1 VNKEAENTAWAVSM
15 NRRRFLSEISAGSGA
30 LFALPR
36 MAKAA
41 PRSYDREQKD
51 SGQSK
56 PLTNN
61 FFPGFQVRDAKT
73 SSATIH
79 LAVGGNG
86 PPVLL
91 LHGYPQTHI
100 IWRKIAPQLAQNF
113 TVVAPDLRGYGNSSR
128 PPDGENH
135 SGYSKRAMSQDQ
147 VEVMEQLGFRRFAVV
162 GHDRGG
168 RVAHRMALDYR
179 DSVERLAVLDIVPTY
194 KLYTSVTREF
204 ATHYFHWFFLIQSA
218 PLPESLIGNSLEE
231 WLAWA
236 LGGTPPAWMERAA
249 YQEYLR
255 DLRRPGTLHA
265 LCEDYRAAASI
276 DLEHDAA
283 DLRRKIECPLLA
295 LWGSKG
301 AMHALYDV
309 LQTWRERANDV
320 RGKALDSGHFLPE
333 EASGALLT
341 ELLAFLQVGEKRSS

>member
-1 VNKEAENTAWAVSM
+1 M
-15 NRRRFLSEISAGSGA
+15 NRRSFLSAISVGTGA
-30 LFALPR
+30 WFAVPR
-36 MAKAA
+36 MA
-41 PRSYDREQKD
+41 RSAERGSDISQKD
-51 SGQSK
+51 SGQPK
-56 PLTNN
+56 PATTN
-61 FFPGFQVRDAKT
+61 FFPGFQTRDVKT

-79 LAVGGNG
+79 LVVGGSG

-100 IWRKIAPQLAQNF
+100 IWRKVAPQLAQKF
-113 TVVAPDLRGYGNSSR
+113 TVVAPDLRGYGDSSR

-135 SGYSKRAMSQDQ
+135 SGYSKRAMAQDQ
-147 VEVMEQLGFRRFAVV
+147 VEVMEQLGFRRFVVV

-168 RVAHRMALDYR
+168 RVAHRMALDHR

-204 ATHYFHWFFLIQSA
+204 ATSYFHWFFLIQSA

-236 LGGTPPAWMERAA
+236 FGGTPPAWMENAA

-255 DLRRPGTLHA
+255 CLRKPGTLHA

-283 DLRRKIECPLLA
+283 DLTGKIKCPLLV
-295 LWGSKG
+295 LWGSKD
-301 AMHALYDV
+301 AMHRLYDV
-309 LQTWRERANDV
+309 LQTWKERANDV
-320 RGKALDSGHFLPE
+320 RGKSLDSGHFLPE

-341 ELLAFLQVGEKRSS
+341 ELLAFLQDGQRSC